1 MKNLARIMVL
11 SAALVT
17 NAYALEYNQVQPEAS
32 EIHFSYT
39 QMGVT
44 MRGGFSRFTG
54 ELRFDP
60 EQLEQAHVMIDVD
73 LASIDTGIPE
83 ADTEVTKPVWLHT
96 EAFPTARFESHA
108 VEALD
113 EQNYTVSGQLTI
125 KGTTQEISVPATFTA
140 ENGRGVFTGAFRIN
154 RGYFA
159 IGEGMW
165 ASFDMVANAI
175 DVQFQITATV
185 GD

>member
-1 MKNLARIMVL
+1 MKSIAGIIAL

-32 EIHFSYT
+32 EIRFSYT

-54 ELRFDP
+54 ELRFNP
-60 EQLEQAHVMIDVD
+60 EQLEQAYVMIEVD
-73 LASIDTGIPE
+73 LASIDTGIRE
-83 ADTEVTKPVWLHT
+83 ADTEVTQPVWLHT
-96 EAFPTARFESHA
+96 EAFPTARFESSA

-113 EQNYTVSGQLTI
+113 EQNYTVSGHLTI
-125 KGTTQEISVPATFTA
+125 KGTTQDISVPASFAA
-140 ENGRGVFTGAFRIN
+140 ENGVGGFSGAFRIN
-154 RGYFA
+154 RADFA

-165 ASFDMVANAI
+165 ASFDMVANAVE
-175 DVQFQITATV
+175 VQFQITATG